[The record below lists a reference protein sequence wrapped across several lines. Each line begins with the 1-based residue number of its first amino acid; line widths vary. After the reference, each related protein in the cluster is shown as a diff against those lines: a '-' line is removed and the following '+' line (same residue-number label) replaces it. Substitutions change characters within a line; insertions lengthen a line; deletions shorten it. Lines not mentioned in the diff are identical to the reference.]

1 MGLYIHGGG
10 GRWALSLVNCGPVLQ
25 AELCPPNKNI
35 CGSPHLCSLRWG
47 PYLERVLFQM
57 QIVKTRACWGRLEPH
72 PVRPMS
78 LKEQRHRHK
87 GAGARRPCEVTE
99 TQRKPCE
106 EGGEGEK
113 VTPPSAK
120 DHRPSPEG
128 TRQPALR
135 GRQPRQHLELGH
147 GASTRVRE
155 AIPVGGVWL

>member
-1 MGLYIHGGG
+1 MSPTFPNWKQTEGSRWGYIYTGGG
-10 GRWALSLVNCGPVLQ
+10 GRWALSLVNCGPVLG

-78 LKEQRHRHK
+78 LKEKRHRHK

-99 TQRKPCE
+99 TQGKPCE
-106 EGGEGEK
+106 EGGGGRESDASISQGPQAITGRHERARPQR
-113 VTPPSAK
+113 VPTPPT
-120 DHRPSPEG
+120 P
-128 TRQPALR
+128 
-135 GRQPRQHLELGH
+135 
-147 GASTRVRE
+147 
-155 AIPVGGVWL
+155 